1 MFPKRNI
8 RVVFYTFVIR
18 GGHII
23 HQVNIFDVD
32 VVVDVDKL
40 ILTKNI
46 KSHQKE
52 KVLIFPYAPTPKNFN
67 EHAKNIFRAPQK
79 HTLEHP

>member
-1 MFPKRNI
+1 MKYEKHMNL
-8 RVVFYTFVIR
+8 FYTFVIR

-46 KSHQKE
+46 KENS
-52 KVLIFPYAPTPKNFN
+52 
-67 EHAKNIFRAPQK
+67 QK
-79 HTLEHP
+79 HP

>member
-1 MFPKRNI
+1 MSLFC
-8 RVVFYTFVIR
+8 TFVIR

-40 ILTKNI
+40 ILIKNI
-46 KSHQKE
+46 KENHFSKISFVGSEVYFFVSSVVKSPSGAKISE
-52 KVLIFPYAPTPKNFN
+52 K
-67 EHAKNIFRAPQK
+67 
-79 HTLEHP
+79 

>member
-1 MFPKRNI
+1 MFLYGVWIHKQKKRNDHMSL
-8 RVVFYTFVIR
+8 FYTFVIR

-46 KSHQKE
+46 KKNTQK
-52 KVLIFPYAPTPKNFN
+52 T
-67 EHAKNIFRAPQK
+67 QC
-79 HTLEHP
+79 

>member
-1 MFPKRNI
+1 MSL
-8 RVVFYTFVIR
+8 FYTFVIR

-40 ILTKNI
+40 ILTKNM
-46 KSHQKE
+46 KNHQKNNF
-52 KVLIFPYAPTPKNFN
+52 LIFLKLPKYNSSP
-67 EHAKNIFRAPQK
+67 RPP
-79 HTLEHP
+79 L